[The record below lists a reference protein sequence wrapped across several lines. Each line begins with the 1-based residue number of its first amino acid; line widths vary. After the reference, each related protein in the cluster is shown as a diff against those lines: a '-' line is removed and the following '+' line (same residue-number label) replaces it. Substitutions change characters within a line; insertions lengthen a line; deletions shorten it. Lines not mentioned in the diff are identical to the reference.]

1 MTYWKSGGAIPS
13 GDMANSDCI
22 AVNDQ
27 ATQSQ
32 FVGGAWKVVDTSN
45 NGWLL
50 DYRGNKAA
58 ADKAAAIV
66 HAYHLNR
73 QCFVNRNPGPVM
85 MQYWLSQ

>member
-1 MTYWKSGGAIPS
+1 
-13 GDMANSDCI
+13 MANSDCI